1 MKQSEIDFLQGL
13 RQSSGYIHL
22 HRGKLC
28 VIYLP
33 GELIL
38 NQQNLQQ
45 LAEDLALLHT
55 LGLKMVLVMGATPQ
69 IDAAFN
75 QAGIH
80 WQTHQQFR
88 ITSIE
93 MLPTLQKTLGEVR
106 SQLEAAFSRQ
116 QPLDEQ
122 PLSLCSGN
130 WVVAQPK
137 GVIDGIDFQHT
148 GQVRKINKAA
158 IRAIVDSGQ
167 VVLLTP
173 LAYSLTGE
181 VFNLNTLEQAC
192 SVANKLQA
200 DKLLIFTHSDQM
212 TGLPQQMS
220 LQSLKQLEAK
230 NHHQAQLFE
239 QLTLQGAQ
247 IKRIHLM
254 NESDPSSLLIELFSR
269 DGIGTLIFTDRYHQI
284 RPANIEDVS
293 GIIDLIAPLEAQGKL
308 VKRSRERLELE
319 IHNFTVIERDG
330 HIIGCAALYPFENAQ
345 AELAC
350 LAIDPHYQGL
360 ALGEELL
367 RNIENKAREQHM
379 HRLFLLTTHTQH
391 WFIEHGF
398 ETAALDSL
406 PETRKSL
413 YNYQRQSKV
422 LIKSLENIS

>member
-1 MKQSEIDFLQGL
+1 MLMKQSDVDFLHSL

-28 VIYLP
+28 VIYIP

-38 NQQNLQQ
+38 HQDNLKQ

-69 IDAAFN
+69 IDAALAN
-75 QAGIH
+75 ADID
-80 WQTHQQFR
+80 WQSHQQFR
-88 ITSIE
+88 ITSVE
-93 MLPTLQKTLGEVR
+93 MLPILQQTLGQVR

-116 QPLDEQ
+116 QPIDDQ

-130 WVVAQPK
+130 WVTAQPK

-148 GQVRKINKAA
+148 GQTRKINQAA
-158 IRAIVDSGQ
+158 MRAIVDSGQ

-192 SVANKLQA
+192 SVASKLQA
-200 DKLLIFTHSDQM
+200 DKLMIFSNARHIA
-212 TGLPQQMS
+212 GLPHQMS
-220 LQSLKQLEAK
+220 LSELK
-230 NHHQAQLFE
+230 HHQAQNHE
-239 QLTLQGAQ
+239 QDLLLQQLRRHAPH

-254 NESDPSSLLIELFSR
+254 HESNPSSLLLELYSR
-269 DGIGTLIFTDRYHQI
+269 DGMGTLIFSDRYHQI
-284 RPANIEDVS
+284 RPATIDDVS
-293 GIIDLIAPLEAQGKL
+293 GILDLIAPLEAEGKL

-319 IHNFTVIERDG
+319 IHNFTVIERDQ
-330 HIIGCAALYPFENAQ
+330 HIIGCGALYPYENAS

-350 LAIDPHYQGL
+350 LAVDPNYQGQS
-360 ALGEELL
+360 LGEELL
-367 RNIENKAREQHM
+367 RAIENQAKHRAFQ
-379 HRLFLLTTHTQH
+379 RLFLLTTHTQH

-398 ETAALDSL
+398 IPSPLASL
-406 PETRKSL
+406 PESRKSL

-422 LIKSLENIS
+422 LVKDLH